1 MNSSRR
7 NARGEVTLRRIL
19 HATVELIARYG
30 YDNTSIARIVK
41 ATGRPASSIYWY
53 FETKDELIAAALENS
68 YSKVPR
74 AHRPWDSTF
83 DPDRPL
89 LDQLLIELGPE
100 LLVTESERPLRLG
113 IMLALEGSAANSK
126 VQEPF
131 RRRRAAALT
140 RVQAWWAA
148 VFASHPDTGV
158 LDRTAGTLWMTTL
171 TLAFLDGHYISD
183 IVVDEQTAIRRSR
196 ILARSLDGAF
206 EFVLRSAQSLAREP
220 DLATAPPADEERDEE
235 DPLLRV
241 TRALI
246 AEHGYEGATIS
257 RICEAAQM
265 QRSSVYWRYKDKDAL
280 VKAAVAEPFLAL
292 LNPLRSLTDS
302 SDVWP
307 ELTRGLETM
316 MQRMQAD
323 PDTVKAGLLLKLQR
337 WEPPTAAGSAVLAG
351 ANLAEAELAAWFGRV
366 LPDEH
371 GAQQA
376 DQDLAWIVARFVD
389 GFMLAPALG
398 YPVRADSAAKI
409 LIRLLTSVSTRQPQ
423 PTTHQ

>member
-19 HATVELIARYG
+19 HATVELIGRYG
-30 YDNTSIARIVK
+30 YDNTTIARIVK
-41 ATGRPASSIYWY
+41 ATARPASSIYWY
-53 FETKDELIAAALENS
+53 FETKDELIAAALEDS

-74 AHRPWDSTF
+74 SHRPWDSTF

-113 IMLALEGSAANSK
+113 IMLALEGSAATSK

-158 LDRTAGTLWMTTL
+158 LDHTAGTLWMTTL

-196 ILARSLDGAF
+196 ILARALDGAF

-220 DLATAPPADEERDEE
+220 DLATAPSADEASGWRRSTVAG
-235 DPLLRV
+235 DPRTHRRARVRGRHHQSDLRGRPDATQLGLLAVQGQGHPGESRRRRTV
-241 TRALI
+241 PGP
-246 AEHGYEGATIS
+246 AEPS
-257 RICEAAQM
+257 
-265 QRSSVYWRYKDKDAL
+265 
-280 VKAAVAEPFLAL
+280 AVA
-292 LNPLRSLTDS
+292 D
-302 SDVWP
+302 
-307 ELTRGLETM
+307 GLD
-316 MQRMQAD
+316 R
-323 PDTVKAGLLLKLQR
+323 R
-337 WEPPTAAGSAVLAG
+337 LAG
-351 ANLAEAELAAWFGRV
+351 AVPGAGDDDVPDTGRAGHRQGRAPAQAPTLGTPHSGRISGVGRHQRRRGRV
-366 LPDEH
+366 GSTGSGGFCPEEH
-371 GAQQA
+371 GAQQV

-409 LIRLLTSVSTRQPQ
+409 LIPLLTSVSTREPQ
-423 PTTHQ
+423 PPP